1 MNVKAKIKDTSIADE
16 IVIPL
21 TMQPNASFPS
31 ECKLAAASPAS
42 AFAASAAAHACH
54 A

>member
-21 TMQPNASFPS
+21 TMQPNASFP
-31 ECKLAAASPAS
+31 AS
-42 AFAASAAAHACH
+42 ASWLLHRPPRH
-54 A
+54 SPHQQLHTHVT